1 MSFSVGE
8 GDFAVLCGFS
18 GSGKTTLLRL
28 LKPELSPKGE
38 LAGSVLFKS
47 RDIKDLTPKESASL
61 IGFVSQSPEN
71 QNITGTVLGDLAFGL
86 ENLGLAT
93 AEIRRRVAE
102 TAAFFGLGKL
112 LHKKTDELSGGQ
124 KQILNLASVI
134 IMQPQL
140 LLLDEPTAWLDPV
153 AAQNLLNIIMRL
165 NTECGVTIIVSEHR
179 LDGVLPLASKTLVL
193 KNSRLE
199 YTAAPRELADIL
211 NKNGEDALIESLP
224 AASKIYSALG
234 GKESFKD
241 TQCPLTVREGRA
253 LFMPLLKETAK
264 ALQKPQI
271 RELHEKILCCKNL
284 YFKYKKENP
293 DVLNG
298 LSFESFGGEMLAV
311 IGENGCGKSTLLS
324 LLAGV
329 LKPVSGK
336 ILYYN
341 NAKKAVNNG
350 VAFLPQNPKAL
361 FLCDTVGGELGD
373 EGIKIAKRLGL
384 DVPLYKHPYD
394 LSVGEMQKAAI
405 AKLLTQK
412 PTVLLLDEPTRALDA
427 AAKLSLAAIIKE
439 LKDNGTAVI
448 VSTHD
453 LEFASSFAD
462 RCLFI
467 ADGAAACEG
476 EPRSFFNNLNFYT
489 TAAARISR
497 GSGRLALT
505 CGDVIALCKEKL

>member
-28 LKPELSPKGE
+28 LKPEFYPKGE
-38 LAGSVLFKS
+38 LSGSVLFKGK
-47 RDIKDLTPKESASL
+47 DIKELTPKESASL

-71 QNITGTVLGDLAFGL
+71 QNITGTVLSDLAFGL
-86 ENLGLAT
+86 ENIGLPS

-102 TAAFFGLGKL
+102 TVAFFGLGKL

-165 NTECGVTIIVSEHR
+165 HTECSLTIIVSEHR

-193 KNSRLE
+193 KNQRLE
-199 YTAAPRELADIL
+199 YTAAPRKLAGLFAAHD
-211 NKNGEDALIESLP
+211 ETALCESLP
-224 AASKIYSALG
+224 AAARIYSALG
-234 GKESFKD
+234 GKESFNGAA
-241 TQCPLTVREGRA
+241 CPLTVREGRA
-253 LFMPLLKETAK
+253 LFMPLLKE
-264 ALQKPQI
+264 ALQL
-271 RELHEKILCCKNL
+271 LHKEKNTKAREKILSCKNI
-284 YFKYKKENP
+284 YFRYKKDSP
-293 DVLNG
+293 AVLSG

-329 LKPVSGK
+329 LKPCSGK
-336 ILYYN
+336 IFYYN
-341 NAKKAVNNG
+341 NSKKAFNNG
-350 VAFLPQNPKAL
+350 VGFLPQNPKAL
-361 FLCDTVGGELGD
+361 FLSDTLSCELG
-373 EGIKIAKRLGL
+373 ETGLKIAKRLGL
-384 DVPLYKHPYD
+384 DIKSDKHPYD

-405 AKLLTQK
+405 AKLLTQE
-412 PTVLLLDEPTRALDA
+412 PSVLLLDEPTRALDA
-427 AAKLSLAAIIKE
+427 KAKISLAEIITE
-439 LKDNGTAVI
+439 LKGNGTAVI

-453 LEFASSFAD
+453 LEFAASFAD

-467 ADGAAACEG
+467 ADGVAACEG

-497 GSGRLALT
+497 GSGKLALT
-505 CGDVIALCKEKL
+505 CGDVVTLCKEKL